1 MNQETTINSSNPSA
15 IAFYEANVQNVAN
28 YGLSF
33 FESREDR
40 NQYNLGKKLVSTSGK
55 APVGSV
61 KVTKVSTAVVTDDSV
76 LDAILSVYYS
86 GSSLDGNYKSV
97 WGTLCFLLNVQA
109 PWAHFRAS
117 QIARVGRRFESAT
130 SKTFDAVC
138 PDLRAVGANWV
149 GRVA

>member
-1 MNQETTINSSNPSA
+1 MTTSTINSSNSSA
-15 IAFYEANVQNVAN
+15 IAFFEANVQNVAN

-40 NQYNLGKKLVSTSGK
+40 AQFNLGKKLVSTSGK

>member
-1 MNQETTINSSNPSA
+1 MTTSTINSSNSSA
-15 IAFYEANVQNVAN
+15 IAFFEANVQNVAN

-33 FESREDR
+33 FESREER
-40 NQYNLGKKLVSTSGK
+40 NQFNLGKKLVNTSAK
-55 APVGSV
+55 APVGKV
-61 KVTKVSTAVVTDDSV
+61 KVAKSSTAVITDDSV
-76 LDAILSVYYS
+76 LDAILSVYYG

-97 WGTLCFLLNVQA
+97 WGTLCFLLNVEA

-130 SKTFDAVC
+130 GKTFDAVC
-138 PDLRAVGANWV
+138 PNLRAVGANWV

>member
-1 MNQETTINSSNPSA
+1 MSTSTINSSNSSA

-33 FESREDR
+33 FESREER
-40 NQYNLGKKLVSTSGK
+40 NQFNLGKKLVNTSAK
-55 APVGSV
+55 APVGTV
-61 KVTKVSTAVVTDDSV
+61 KVTKSSTAGITDDIV

-86 GSSLDGNYKSV
+86 GSTLDGNYKSV
-97 WGTLCFLLNVQA
+97 WGTLCFLLNVEV
-109 PWAHFRAS
+109 PWSHVRAFH
-117 QIARVGRRFESAT
+117 IARIGRRFELAT

-138 PDLRAVGANWV
+138 PDLRAVGGNWV

>member
-1 MNQETTINSSNPSA
+1 MNQETTINSSNSSA

-40 NQYNLGKKLVSTSGK
+40 NQFNLGKKLVNTSAK

-86 GSSLDGNYKSV
+86 GSTLDGNYKSV